1 MSIILNCIFIYSLAL
16 SVAQAE
22 QVTASEPNEP
32 NFLPPMKTLSQEE
45 LKPLLEKLDKA
56 IESKL
61 IEEKYKML
69 LQIAHYISE
78 EENTRFRGC
87 YVLAY
92 NNPEIKER
100 VLDLYLQECS
110 KPLDAVLDP
119 TNPWYYTKD
128 GEGLYEELFM
138 SLAESTFDPRIY
150 ETVLSPPEYF
160 GGLRL
165 LYLATVNP
173 EKTLNI
179 LFESTL
185 GVRMGKPINPPDS
198 FYHDK
203 MTMGLSVNDA
213 FTALLS
219 LMCVQAPQVLIGNRD
234 RVMSFVKTHI
244 KHFASPRI
252 VSYKSEPVYLKLKDY
267 NVRNGALDVLKLI
280 GKEEDI
286 ELIEEIIKDA
296 PVLDSKQLKGGP
308 RDRREQIQQKGIRVI
323 EQIRQR
329 NANKR

>member
-1 MSIILNCIFIYSLAL
+1 MRIILNCIFICSLAL

-22 QVTASEPNEP
+22 QVTASEP

-61 IEEKYKML
+61 IEEKYKVL
-69 LQIAHYISE
+69 LEIAHYIIE
-78 EENTRFRGC
+78 KNFRFSGC

-92 NNPEIKER
+92 NNPEIIDR
-100 VLDLYLQECS
+100 VVTLYLTECA
-110 KPLDAVLDP
+110 KPMDMELSP
-119 TNPWYYTKD
+119 TNPWYYAKD

-138 SLAESTFDPRIY
+138 SFAESTFDPRIY
-150 ETVLSPPEYF
+150 ETVLSPPKYF

-173 EKTLNI
+173 EKTLNF
-179 LFESTL
+179 LLESKR
-185 GVRMGKPINPPDS
+185 GQRVGKQGHPDY
-198 FYHDK
+198 FYHGEVSWG
-203 MTMGLSVNDA
+203 MSVSQA
-213 FTALLS
+213 YTLLS
-219 LMCVQAPQVLIGNRD
+219 LMCVQASQVLISNRD

-252 VSYKSEPVYLKLKDY
+252 VSYKPEPVYLKLKDY

-308 RDRREQIQQKGIRVI
+308 RDRREQLQQKGIRVI
-323 EQIRQR
+323 EQIRER
-329 NANKR
+329 TANTG

>member
-1 MSIILNCIFIYSLAL
+1 MRIILNCIFICSLAL

-61 IEEKYKML
+61 IEEKYKVL
-69 LQIAHYISE
+69 LEIAHYIIE
-78 EENTRFRGC
+78 KNFRFSGC

-92 NNPEIKER
+92 NNPEIIDR
-100 VLDLYLQECS
+100 VVTLYLTECA
-110 KPLDAVLDP
+110 KPMDMELSP
-119 TNPWYYTKD
+119 TNPWYYAKD

-252 VSYKSEPVYLKLKDY
+252 VSYKSEPVYLKINDY
-267 NVRNGALDVLKLI
+267 DVRNGALDILKLL
-280 GKEEDI
+280 GTAEDVKVVEDI
-286 ELIEEIIKDA
+286 IRDA

-329 NANKR
+329 TANTR